1 MKKYLLLILLL
12 TIVSDMNAQLATAD
26 ELMTIKT
33 RLFGNKNWKKIAYS
47 ISTNGVLD
55 ENRAISYTKI
65 IVTPGRTKEE
75 LYNTMRQ
82 WIISMFSNP
91 DCDIRVM
98 DLENHRIIAKGSV
111 RNVAES
117 DVLWGDGFLVSLNP
131 IVKLETKDGR
141 TRINIT
147 IPAYNVHRHIY
158 STNSDRDELWNVS
171 SCYPFIP
178 MELDSHSLT
187 SSKALVMSHVCATRY
202 IEIIESAILNYKPKR
217 EERDNW

>member
-1 MKKYLLLILLL
+1 MKKYVLIIWLL
-12 TIVSDMNAQLATAD
+12 TIVGDMNAQLATAE
-26 ELMTIKT
+26 ELIAIKT

-47 ISTNGVLD
+47 ISENRILD
-55 ENRAISYTKI
+55 ENRAISYAKI
-65 IVTPGRTKEE
+65 VETPGRTKEE

-82 WIISMFSNP
+82 WTISMFSNP

-98 DLENHRIIAKGSV
+98 DLENHSIIAKGSI

-117 DVLWGDGFLVSLNP
+117 NVLWGDGFLVSLNP

-141 TRINIT
+141 TRITIT
-147 IPAYNVHRHIY
+147 IPTYNVHRHIY

-171 SCYPFIP
+171 SCYPFVP

-187 SSKALVMSHVCATRY
+187 SAKALVMSHVCATRY
-202 IEIIESAILNYKPKR
+202 IEIIESAILNYKPIRK
-217 EERDNW
+217 ENDNW